1 METAPECKDYTL
13 KFLFSLENC
22 FKILWWNVLLFF
34 VYGFIIETISEED
47 FYFISFTRPFT
58 QNDLLKS
65 TVWGRKKKRVQ
76 SVT

>member
-1 METAPECKDYTL
+1 M
-13 KFLFSLENC
+13 
-22 FKILWWNVLLFF
+22 LLFF

-47 FYFISFTRPFT
+47 FYFITFTRPFT

-65 TVWGRKKKRVQ
+65 TVRGRKKKRVQ